1 MPSATELEPAG
12 ADRRSPTIGRPSYA
26 VRAPLVAWLK
36 AEAEDAHR
44 RHGDPYRVLDIGCGD
59 KPYEPFFR
67 PYASEYV
74 GVDNVERPEVDLVGS
89 IEALPVA
96 DASFDVVLCTQVL
109 EHCADPDRAVR
120 ELRRVTA
127 RGGRVLASTHG
138 VMVYHPSPED
148 LWRWTHAGLQRL
160 FERNGEWSGVTV
172 TPNAG
177 TGTCLTMVIGIYV
190 SLLAK
195 QIHVEPVG
203 GVVVRGL
210 NRLGPLLD
218 RSSARLREPG
228 PGSMFFNYHVLAE
241 TPA

>member
-1 MPSATELEPAG
+1 MSSPDFENWPAG
-12 ADRRSPTIGRPSYA
+12 GRRDPPRTGPTYHLLAALSRWIQAQARESHDVYGR
-26 VRAPLVAWLK
+26 
-36 AEAEDAHR
+36 
-44 RHGDPYRVLDIGCGD
+44 YRLLDVGCGA
-59 KPYEPFFR
+59 KPYYPFFA
-67 PYASEYV
+67 PYVSEYV
-74 GVDNVERPEVDLVGS
+74 GVDPVHPDAELKGTVEDIPVD
-89 IEALPVA
+89 
-96 DASFDVVLCTQVL
+96 DAAFDVVLCTQVL

-127 RGGRVLASTHG
+127 PGGRVLASTHG

-195 QIHVEPVG
+195 QTRVEPVG

-218 RSSARLREPG
+218 RSSTRLREPG

-241 TPA
+241 TAA